1 MSFVY
6 FRAEDMAAAAT
17 ILKVM
22 FWSPVLVLPSWLSAI
37 ADNFGLP
44 WQSLSFLSSGTYT
57 LRLTLWITL
66 AGIIS
71 LSPFN
76 LVERGGTLRASWANA
91 ILAAIALILSIG
103 LLDRPKAFIYF
114 QF

>member
-1 MSFVY
+1 
-6 FRAEDMAAAAT
+6 MAAAAT

-22 FWSPVLVLPSWLSAI
+22 FWSPVLVFPSWLSI
-37 ADNFGLP
+37 AAESFGFP
-44 WQSLSFLSSGTYT
+44 WQSLAFLATGSYT

-71 LSPFN
+71 LSSFN
-76 LVERGGTLRASWANA
+76 AVERCGTLRASWANA
-91 ILAAIALILSIG
+91 ILAAVALVLSVG